1 MKIATIY
8 TQSVGPLG
16 DAEISFENDW
26 TGKVDENVLF
36 TGPNGCGKS
45 TLLRGVAM
53 LWDALGYWLDHQK
66 TMPASHSAR
75 KWLERWGTF
84 AVVFS
89 DLQCSDQSPIRVG
102 LFFGNESA
110 IDKIIAKQP
119 YNTTWIGEVNE
130 GKKKTRTKTRSGFV
144 KDYVFDEWLQTLSIT
159 RVQVVLGRL
168 NSGMA
173 LSVPNIIYLDA
184 EERRWITPKSNISS
198 LAPDDL
204 SKNWLATYSPSSDWK
219 GQLEASLFNMKA
231 TLPELY
237 PKMIKTLNQ
246 FFSGKVIVEEIQP
259 GQRQQVKLANGDTHT
274 LDEMSSGEHQVLI
287 MLFMVQRWLQ
297 PGGIVLIDEPDLH
310 LHPSLVSPLLAT
322 LENIIQKKQG
332 QLILTSHATDVWQRY
347 ENLGIRKDLSR
358 LKEAGHGQN

>member
-16 DAEISFENDW
+16 DAEIGFKNDW
-26 TGKVDENVLF
+26 TGEVENNVLL

-53 LWDALGYWLDHQK
+53 LWNALGYWLDHK
-66 TMPASHSAR
+66 KPMLASHPSR
-75 KWLERWGTF
+75 KWLERWDSF

-89 DLQCSDQSPIRVG
+89 DFQCSAQSPISIG
-102 LFFGNESA
+102 LFFGNKNA
-110 IDKIIAKQP
+110 FNKYIAKQSS
-119 YNTTWIGEVNE
+119 NTTWIGEVSE
-130 GKKKTRTKTRSGFV
+130 EKKKTSLMIRNGFDV
-144 KDYVFDEWLQTLSIT
+144 DYLLDEWLQELSIT
-159 RVQVVLGRL
+159 RAQVVLGML

-204 SKNWLATYSPSSDWK
+204 NKNWLATYSPSTDWK
-219 GQLEASLFNMKA
+219 DQLEASLFNMKA
-231 TLPELY
+231 TLSEQYPEML
-237 PKMIKTLNQ
+237 KTLNQ
-246 FFSGKVIVEEIQP
+246 FFSGKVIEEDIRP
-259 GQRQQVKLANGDTHT
+259 GQRQQVSVANAGTHT
-274 LDEMSSGEHQVLI
+274 LDELSSGEHQVMI
-287 MLFMVQRWLQ
+287 MLFTVQRWLQ

-322 LENIIQKKQG
+322 LENIVQKKRG
-332 QLILTSHATDVWQRY
+332 QLILTSHATNVWERY
-347 ENLGIRKDLSR
+347 ENLGIRTDLSR
-358 LKEAGHGQN
+358 LKEAHHDND